1 MNESIRTRRFDVAIF
16 YTIDSINLFHI
27 ATIFLKE
34 RRIEKFF
41 PSFLNIRNT
50 KIDRRN
56 LIEAHLLRAKICIRR
71 SKTESCISVIPSF
84 HKDIKSNH
92 IKLSHSM

>member
-41 PSFLNIRNT
+41 PSF
-50 KIDRRN
+50 
-56 LIEAHLLRAKICIRR
+56 
-71 SKTESCISVIPSF
+71 
-84 HKDIKSNH
+84 
-92 IKLSHSM
+92 